1 MRYPDQAAHVLGKL
15 LRHVGQDNLLWG
27 TDCLF
32 YGSPQPLI
40 QAMRTFQISEE
51 LRERHGYPKLTKE
64 LRAKILGLNGAA
76 LYGIEPNT
84 QTCEFTR
91 SDLEQIRQHLPGS
104 TMALGP
110 TTMAAVQAFR
120 DDDRELWARSA
131 TLLS

>member
-1 MRYPDQAAHVLGKL
+1 V
-15 LRHVGQDNLLWG
+15 G

-51 LRERHGYPKLTKE
+51 LRERHGYPRLTEEVK
-64 LRAKILGLNGAA
+64 AKILGLNGAA
-76 LYGIEPNT
+76 LYGVEPNT
-84 QTCEFTR
+84 STCEFSR
-91 SDLEQIRQHLPGS
+91 HELEQLRRTLPGS

-110 TTMAAVQAFR
+110 TSMAAVQAFR

-131 TLLS
+131 ELLA